1 MKDYLTNEIQNTLPT
16 LLKLGVMDKPQTP
29 IESYINTIRTGDNA
43 KLPFL
48 LEFFEN
54 IFSKKERA
62 VINPLIEKISIEE
75 RSNIGHEHFS
85 NLPNDLDKEI
95 SNLIFSKNIDL
106 FHIPVPVDLTIYD
119 EKKISQE
126 RTISLATHWGMLEKP
141 RHIIFAKAYFYSKKP
156 CKYHM
161 KAH

>member
-54 IFSKKERA
+54 IFSKRERA

-75 RSNIGHEHFS
+75 RSDIGHEHFS
-85 NLPNDLDKEI
+85 NLPRDLDKEI
-95 SNLIFSKNIDL
+95 SNLIFSKNKWESAISLDYC
-106 FHIPVPVDLTIYD
+106 IQS
-119 EKKISQE
+119 EKKDIE
-126 RTISLATHWGMLEKP
+126 NINLRVKEFL
-141 RHIIFAKAYFYSKKP
+141 
-156 CKYHM
+156 
-161 KAH
+161 